1 MPSSATSLVPAYAT
15 AVGVSGRLGIEIL
28 LILPF

>member
-1 MPSSATSLVPAYAT
+1 MPRLAGLNVSPDAT

-28 LILPF
+28 LILPL

>member
-1 MPSSATSLVPAYAT
+1 MPTSAAPLVPVNAT

>member
-1 MPSSATSLVPAYAT
+1 MPQMAGLYVSPKPT

-28 LILPF
+28 LILPL

>member
-1 MPSSATSLVPAYAT
+1 MAGLYVASDAT

-28 LILPF
+28 LILPL

>member
-1 MPSSATSLVPAYAT
+1 MAGLNVSSDAI

-28 LILPF
+28 LILPL